1 MKQTPIEAVFRSAS
15 GRFIAGV
22 TVRRV
27 ATASAEGV
35 PSKEKQP
42 CLDDRSYRAI
52 KRPWHNWI
60 ARRPPE
66 PKVAGSNPAGRTG
79 FLSTQGFD
87 GTEWARNS

>member
-42 CLDDRSYRAI
+42 CLDDVRIEQSRA
-52 KRPWHNWI
+52 R
-60 ARRPPE
+60 
-66 PKVAGSNPAGRTG
+66 
-79 FLSTQGFD
+79 
-87 GTEWARNS
+87 GTIG